1 MDRGPDE
8 QPTSAQLLERM
19 FAVERRFLRSDS
31 GTAGLLATA
40 FHPDVVIHEPEALP
54 YGGDWRGLEGVAALF
69 RAMRETWSD
78 IRAEDMRSARDG
90 DTVFMACTLHLTSR
104 ATGRST
110 TQPFAERRC
119 CDRGV
124 GSRGRFHPPR
134 HVAAAGEEAGDGDV
148 FVEVFPVEAKMADL
162 DFFAIRRAGVEETR
176 EPRERHADRAPVC
189 EFHPHRR
196 VVKANRRRRN
206 GHARPST
213 MPLCSRARPSRYASV
228 PLS

>member
-1 MDRGPDE
+1 MKRARAARRASLRIVMDRGPDE

-40 FHPDVVIHEPEALP
+40 FHPDVVIHEPASLP
-54 YGGDWRGLEGVAALF
+54 YPGDWCGLEGVTALF

-119 CDRGV
+119 CD
-124 GSRGRFHPPR
+124 SGRLNQARSPR
-134 HVAAAGEEAGDGDV
+134 ALVYYERFED
-148 FVEVFPVEAKMADL
+148 
-162 DFFAIRRAGVEETR
+162 IRDALQR
-176 EPRERHADRAPVC
+176 EKTIKH
-189 EFHPHRR
+189 
-196 VVKANRRRRN
+196 
-206 GHARPST
+206 
-213 MPLCSRARPSRYASV
+213 
-228 PLS
+228 